1 MKVKPFFVYERPKN
15 KCRSCIFSLV
25 YTEDKME
32 EEKRKKKWKKPQ
44 PGQKKTKQDA
54 NKGVSQTFDIM
65 ILVVIFINTLA
76 LMLKWPN
83 MNQKL

>member
-44 PGQKKTKQDA
+44 PG
-54 NKGVSQTFDIM
+54 
-65 ILVVIFINTLA
+65 
-76 LMLKWPN
+76 
-83 MNQKL
+83 